1 MMKKAYFDAQTKI
14 LESIPM
20 NPFELSEAGIKSLRR
35 NVLLSITSLAICMFM
50 SQALTRWSTTGTAD
64 MTRDGLPQMFAE
76 LGGLLFLLFGSLWV
90 MHKSTDALLATGLY
104 WRISVSDELQDE
116 WELAQKRKSYA
127 KAFEYVVY
135 GLAVLFIVV
144 LAFCG
149 IYRLIAGTLP
159 AAPGFGV
166 TVIIAGLL
174 IYVIALAP
182 LIHLAWTLE
191 PIEDETLQSG
201 EPMTRK
207 PKRERP
213 LTVKEKWLRRL
224 WSWGPIVIGAIVGVT
239 WALNG

>member
-1 MMKKAYFDAQTKI
+1 MKQTYLDAQTKI

-20 NPFELSEAGIKSLRR
+20 NPFELTEAGIKSLRR
-35 NVLLSITSLAICMFM
+35 NVLLSIASLAFCMFM
-50 SQALTRWSTTGTAD
+50 SLITFRWSATGTAD
-64 MTRDGLPQMFAE
+64 ITREGLPMMFAQ

-90 MHKSTDALLATGLY
+90 MSKSTDALLATGLY

-135 GLAVLFIVV
+135 GLALLFIAV

-149 IYRLIAGTLP
+149 LYRLIAGSLP

-166 TVIIAGLL
+166 TAITAGLL

-182 LIHLAWTLE
+182 LIHLAWTLD
-191 PIEDETLQSG
+191 PIEDEALPSG
-201 EPMTRK
+201 EVMTRK
-207 PKRERP
+207 PKRETP
-213 LTVKEKWLRRL
+213 LTPKEKRLKRL
-224 WSWGPIVIGAIVGVT
+224 WSWGPVVLGGVIGIV
-239 WALNG
+239 WASTQ